1 MFQQYRLCYS
11 KGNKTGRKCAVL
23 SQRFCIFLVQS
34 KSNKEKMHP
43 FGEIIQKSGSQSRH
57 LYTDTKL
64 VICLDLF
71 TLHKVNGDI
80 ILYPCRSSQVADKVC
95 LLLALSSGGKKK
107 RFYNEWFWN
116 QQKNKPGKVFYF
128 HMEPWEFCPSV
139 SKQKSKLCFYTFS
152 SIIVLTSLMW
162 IVPLN

>member
-1 MFQQYRLCYS
+1 MQKLFQQYRLCYS

-43 FGEIIQKSGSQSRH
+43 FGEIIQKSCSQSRH

-107 RFYNEWFWN
+107 KDFIMSDSET
-116 QQKNKPGKVFYF
+116 NKKINLAKFSISTWSLGSFALQFPNRNLNCVFTLF
-128 HMEPWEFCPSV
+128 LPL
-139 SKQKSKLCFYTFS
+139 LC
-152 SIIVLTSLMW
+152 SLH
-162 IVPLN
+162 